1 MEQVEK
7 TSKVLSVKEWLI
19 TLIIMCIPIVN
30 IIMLFVWGFGQSDI
44 NESKQN
50 WAKASLLLMAIGFV
64 LTIIL
69 YVILAIAG
77 IALLSSQA

>member
-7 TSKVLSVKEWLI
+7 TSKVLSIKDWII

-30 IIMLFVWGFGQSDI
+30 IIMLFVWGFGQNDI

-50 WAKASLLLMAIGFV
+50 WAKASLLLMAIGLV
-64 LTIIL
+64 ITIIF